1 MHACNA
7 CVRQWTHQNEQNV
20 WTDEHKIE
28 TWTNWRDKR
37 QGGRKRGRGM
47 AGARGI
53 FASRRPWRV
62 SGPAEADSGATGL
75 GSTANSYRLQCK
87 QRRQA

>member
-37 QGGRKRGRGM
+37 QGGRKQACLGGGAEAKKDAASYRGRLM
-47 AGARGI
+47 RSKA
-53 FASRRPWRV
+53 V
-62 SGPAEADSGATGL
+62 S
-75 GSTANSYRLQCK
+75 
-87 QRRQA
+87 